1 MTSAVKCANFT
12 LPNKTLILL
21 TEAQKSIQQLIQ
33 LLKVEKDEDYAQ
45 YERKML
51 NTSIEERRRQ
61 GVTWYPV
68 QLMNR
73 YIGTG
78 ERYTLELDRTTHL
91 DQNHSFQVGAV
102 VSVFS
107 GHGNEAEAV
116 SGVISFLRREK
127 MHVALN
133 VSDLP
138 DWLKQGKIGV
148 NLLFDEGSYREM
160 NRALELVLKADK
172 GRVADLREVMYGA
185 KLAEFKSGFEYQSV
199 NLNTKQN
206 EALTNIFHAR
216 DVAIIHGPPGTG
228 KTTTLVNA
236 IKEVVKTERQVL
248 VCAQSNAAVDLI
260 VEKLDNLG
268 LDVLRLGHPA
278 RLTPEVI
285 ENSLDVKI
293 SKHNYFKELREVRKK
308 SEEYRKLG
316 TKYKR
321 QFGREEKLQ
330 RDLLMK
336 ESRLLRQDADRIE
349 SQITEDLMGRAE
361 VVACTLVGSTHPL
374 VRDRVF
380 KSVFIDEASQALE
393 PACWIPILKSYRVIM
408 AGDHLQL
415 PPTVKSLQAGRDGL
429 EETLFKKAIERTKS
443 DVMLETQYRMHPH
456 IMKFSS
462 DYFYE
467 GKLEVAPEILLRDKE
482 LEGARF
488 EFIDTAGC
496 GFSEKVKKETLSTYN
511 EEEAKLIIQLLSKSI
526 TEGQRVG
533 IIAPYKAQIEL
544 LRDLLHAEEL
554 LDPFKE
560 DISVNT
566 VDAFQGQERDVIFI
580 SLVRSNDK
588 NEIGFLKEYRR
599 MNVAMTRAKS
609 KLVVVGD
616 SATLGKDAF
625 YNAVLDYV
633 QSIGGYRSAFE
644 FLYD

>member
-1 MTSAVKCANFT
+1 MPSAVKYANFT
-12 LPNKTLILL
+12 LPNKPIILL
-21 TEAQKSIQQLIQ
+21 TEAQKSIQHLIQ

-51 NTSIEERRRQ
+51 NTSLEERRRQ

-68 QLMNR
+68 QLVNR

-91 DQNHSFQVGAV
+91 DQNHSFQVGSV

-107 GHGNEAEAV
+107 GHGNDAEAV
-116 SGVISFLRREK
+116 SGVVSFLRREK
-127 MHVALN
+127 MRVALN
-133 VSDLP
+133 LSDLP

-185 KLAEFKSGFEYQSV
+185 KPAEFKTGFEYQSV
-199 NLNTKQN
+199 NLNSKQN

-260 VEKLDNLG
+260 VEKLDSLG

-293 SKHNYFKELREVRKK
+293 SKHSYFKELREVRKK
-308 SEEYRKLG
+308 SDEYRKLG

-321 QFGREEKLQ
+321 QFGREEKMQ

-336 ESRLLRQDADRIE
+336 ESRMLRQDADRIE

-482 LEGARF
+482 LEGPRF

-511 EEEAKLIIQLLSKSI
+511 EEEAKLLIQLLSKEI
-526 TEGQRVG
+526 TEGQKVG
-533 IIAPYKAQIEL
+533 VIAPYKAQIEF

-560 DISVNT
+560 DISINT

-609 KLVVVGD
+609 KLVVIGD
-616 SATLGKDAF
+616 SATLGKDVF
-625 YNAVLDYV
+625 YNAVIDYV
-633 QSIGGYRSAFE
+633 QQIGGYKSAFE
-644 FLYD
+644 FIY